1 MQVMS
6 GLSNLIGQVWESQ
19 KRISI
24 NTKHSYQATTKRM
37 HNQNRARVMHT
48 IVLTVNNK
56 LYMLFQLKK
65 KTIAICF
72 DSCKFLLLTYF
83 SQKKKIL
90 KLYPIHYVMQLPV
103 STLLNISAVI
113 TAKMFPKGKSPVI
126 NSAKYCK
133 TAPATDSNFLLFLVS
148 TCLSIPRNVKW
159 LSE

>member
-56 LYMLFQLKK
+56 LYMLFQFKK
-65 KTIAICF
+65 KQLQF
-72 DSCKFLLLTYF
+72 VLT
-83 SQKKKIL
+83 
-90 KLYPIHYVMQLPV
+90 HV
-103 STLLNISAVI
+103 S
-113 TAKMFPKGKSPVI
+113 FC
-126 NSAKYCK
+126 Y
-133 TAPATDSNFLLFLVS
+133 
-148 TCLSIPRNVKW
+148 
-159 LSE
+159 